1 MHVSQ
6 SHGYLDCIKTS
17 PVFRKASHLTQM
29 HKQFASSHKAHYKEN
44 LLFSLKHVAH
54 PYQEWMIG
62 LQQNVFLQAC
72 RLDLVKFYYNVFSQR
87 LHCKNF
93 ARAFLL
99 YEKYFS
105 KASSPD
111 HLFNYEV

>member
-1 MHVSQ
+1 MHMSKC
-6 SHGYLDCIKTS
+6 HGNLNCIKTGS
-17 PVFRKASHLTQM
+17 IFREASYLTQM
-29 HKQFASSHKAHYKEN
+29 HKQFASSHKAHYKED
-44 LLFSLKHVAH
+44 LLFSLKHIAH

-93 ARAFLL
+93 A
-99 YEKYFS
+99 
-105 KASSPD
+105 
-111 HLFNYEV
+111 